1 MGKWD
6 GIAEGQTQLRVKG
19 QGDEKNKKDL
29 FSKAGMGRSG
39 QELGYKELCRP
50 HQRVWTLC

>member
-6 GIAEGQTQLRVKG
+6 GFAEGQTQLHVKG
-19 QGDEKNKKDL
+19 REIKNKKQDW

-39 QELGYKELCRP
+39 QELGYIELWRS
-50 HQRVWTLC
+50 H

>member
-6 GIAEGQTQLRVKG
+6 GFAEGQTQLHVKG
-19 QGDEKNKKDL
+19 GEMKNKKQDW

-39 QELGYKELCRP
+39 QELGYKELWGP
-50 HQRVWTLC
+50 H